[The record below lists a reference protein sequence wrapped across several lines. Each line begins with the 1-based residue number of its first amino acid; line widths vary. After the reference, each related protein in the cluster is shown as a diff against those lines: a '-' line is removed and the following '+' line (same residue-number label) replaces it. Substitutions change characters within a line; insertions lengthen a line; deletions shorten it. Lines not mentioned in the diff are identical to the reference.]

1 MHESEVAQSC
11 LTLSNHID
19 CSLPASSIHGVF
31 QARVLEW
38 GAIAFSSVKCYRFQ
52 VGGSMVREVPRVGPL
67 PGEGQEVV
75 LSHCTHVSVV
85 LVQLSL

>member
-1 MHESEVAQSC
+1 MFGCYCELFSYRT
-11 LTLSNHID
+11 LTG
-19 CSLPASSIHGVF
+19 PAG
-31 QARVLEW
+31 
-38 GAIAFSSVKCYRFQ
+38 GAGAGREL
-52 VGGSMVREVPRVGPL
+52 VGEVPRVGPL